1 MSSDR
6 ALLVV
11 NFEKVVEDQC
21 PVPIV
26 IYCYAALSYIIIDTD
41 VLYVKY
47 FFYLQ
52 KGYFTSSIVK
62 QKEEPS
68 TCSI

>member
-41 VLYVKY
+41 ICEI
-47 FFYLQ
+47 FFLP
-52 KGYFTSSIVK
+52 T
-62 QKEEPS
+62 ERLLHLLHR
-68 TCSI
+68 